1 MAGNQEYK
9 KTLKSIKQL
18 NISVANKFKAYD
30 DMAIDCVVDSYGQT
44 YAQRIYNQLYNCSR
58 VINVYRNDET
68 GDFRLIRHR
77 CHNRFCPICNHVES
91 NNVSL
96 FLQQDYDSSDKDKT
110 LYYTVVFTMK
120 NCAFDDFGLSMH
132 TLSKAFSE
140 WHKKYSRKLKYVA
153 GLRTFE
159 FTFNKRNRTMHPHIH
174 LLLKFNVNNRNDKF
188 RLRQKLDC
196 FNFGASFAEFLPL
209 SFCGLCD
216 NIHSF
221 HMIKDSQDL
230 DIYQKAILCN
240 GKYLPFTIFHA
251 EQYNPNKTTLFEF
264 SKYITKFNKL
274 LCLSPVNFV
283 NIYRSLKNFK
293 TRAFLGEWRTWKKN
307 INHEDGDTWID
318 SNSVGCTT
326 QWKYYTSF
334 DLCENINVE
343 PILYNWLI
351 EHKIIFNE

>member
-1 MAGNQEYK
+1 MAGNQEFK

-44 YAQRIYNQLYNCSR
+44 YAQRVYNQLYNCSR
-58 VINVYRNDET
+58 VINVYRNDVT

-132 TLSKAFSE
+132 TLSKAFSN
-140 WHKKYSRKLKYVA
+140 WHKKYSRQLKYVA

-159 FTFNKRNRTMHPHIH
+159 FTYNKRNRTMHPHIH
-174 LLLKFNVNNRNDKF
+174 LLLKFIVNNRKDKF
-188 RLRQKLDC
+188 RLRQNLDC

-230 DIYQKAILCN
+230 DIYQKAILCK

-264 SKYITKFNKL
+264 SKYITKLNKL
-274 LCLSPVNFV
+274 LCLSPVDFV

-293 TRAFLGEWRTWKKN
+293 TRAFLGEWRSWKKN

-318 SNSVGCTT
+318 SDSVGSTT
-326 QWKYYTSF
+326 QWKYYTSI
-334 DLCENINVE
+334 DITDVINVDL
-343 PILYNWLI
+343 ILYNWLI
-351 EHKIIFNE
+351 EHKVIFNE